1 MFINFTLCGEVFGLK
16 YVTLHIELIPNFL
29 KTTRTLNAMSHET
42 TVQMMTMTHNYIK
55 PAIVIVGLTS
65 SCSILAGS
73 LKNTEHEGFRPGGSV
88 GGDDYEETND

>member
-1 MFINFTLCGEVFGLK
+1 MHL
-16 YVTLHIELIPNFL
+16 ELIPIFL
-29 KTTRTLNAMSHET
+29 KTIRMLNTMGHVT
-42 TVQMMTMTHNYIK
+42 TIQMMTMTHNYIK